1 LEYNILKNTFIGR
14 IILGVLGLI
23 WFFILIAIVLAVFD
37 EYMLSS
43 LYGIGLIVLGFIL
56 FLSAK
61 IHVFKK
67 GKFFSFGTNFMSEK
81 ISIIYYAGY
90 FLILSGLLVSFTFKI

>member
-1 LEYNILKNTFIGR
+1 MEFNVLKSTFLGK
-14 IILGVLGLI
+14 IILVLIGLI
-23 WFFILIAIVLAVFD
+23 WFFILVTIVLAIFD

-67 GKFFSFGTNFMSEK
+67 GKFFSFGTNFMSKK

-90 FLILSGLLVSFTFKI
+90 FLILSGLLVSFTIKV